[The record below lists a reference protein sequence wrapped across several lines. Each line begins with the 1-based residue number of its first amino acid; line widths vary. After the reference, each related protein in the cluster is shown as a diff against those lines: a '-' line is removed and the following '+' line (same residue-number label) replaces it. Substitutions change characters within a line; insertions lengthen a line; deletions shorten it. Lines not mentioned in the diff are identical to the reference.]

1 MLKDLLNGKITFSEA
16 TAAVKDI
23 KKLQPVRD
31 AFLLEVCMT
40 TWEEAMVQYP
50 SHAND
55 ARLKQFVDEDM
66 KSPPKVFLVRTP
78 FFCIKYFVALK
89 ICPVKPLGLL

>member
-16 TAAVKDI
+16 TTAVKDI

-31 AFLLEVCMT
+31 AFLVEVSLT

-50 SHAND
+50 SHATD
-55 ARLKQFVDEDM
+55 ACLKQFVDEDM

-78 FFCIKYFVALK
+78 FLCIKNFINLS
-89 ICPVKPLGLL
+89 C